1 MRELHFLNVNS
12 IQQPHINA
20 NFSRTAPINVAAAFF
35 AEVVSEREL
44 RGFPGAHGR
53 FVDRLRIRGESKK
66 ILIGEAER
74 SISGLNYYFI
84 LTHQTHML
92 WIAVTSHQ
100 WQLQAIGWRA
110 SSEGC

>member
-74 SISGLNYYFI
+74 SILGQNQVCFI

-92 WIAVTSHQ
+92 LIAVTSHQ
-100 WQLQAIGWRA
+100 WQLQAIG
-110 SSEGC
+110 